1 MDLISKR
8 YRKPKGHPCK
18 RRSAQSANAL
28 KRWYKSVDK
37 IDDSAV
43 VETESKSDC
52 IHQKNN
58 VDGELIISSFAES
71 QTVPSPACT
80 IMDQNMWSSLLKEV
94 SCNKCESKTLNVHV
108 KGSYGFSHNI
118 AIICETCQHQ
128 YNSTFSS
135 EREVSSRKFD
145 VNNKFVKAFLSIGKG
160 HAALETFSMILGI
173 PAMDSRTFS
182 NFLSDLVIKNKD
194 FKKQVLDLSRDAVR
208 GKYIDCNSSLKNG
221 EVIDVCVSYD
231 GTWQKR
237 GHTSLHGIGIVIDI
251 LTGLIIDFDVFI
263 KYCQDCLNSEGM
275 LGKNTPEFRIWHDS
289 HKNDC
294 QKNFNGSSNS
304 MEMNAA
310 AILWKRSVKEAKMR
324 YMTLLSDDD
333 GKTHQ
338 HLNEIQVYGKNVTIM
353 KEECTNHVAKRV
365 GTGLRNVVQDW
376 KKKGVTLGGGGKKA
390 GDFER

>member
-8 YRKPKGHPCK
+8 YRKPKGRPCK

-28 KRWYKSVDK
+28 KRWNKSVDK
-37 IDDSAV
+37 IDDSTV
-43 VETESKSDC
+43 VETESNKSEC

-58 VDGELIISSFAES
+58 VDGELNIISSFAES
-71 QTVPSPACT
+71 QTVPSPAYT
-80 IMDQNMWSSLLKEV
+80 IMDQNMLSSLLKEV

-135 EREVSSRKFD
+135 EREVSSRKLY
-145 VNNKFVKAFLSIGKG
+145 VSNKFAKAFLSIGNG
-160 HAALETFSMILGI
+160 HVALETFSMILGI

-182 NFLSDLVIKNKD
+182 NLLSDLVIKNKD
-194 FKKQVLDLSRDAVR
+194 FKKQVLDLSRDVVR
-208 GKYIDCNSSLKNG
+208 GKYIDCDSSLQTE
-221 EVIDVCVSYD
+221 EVIYVCVSYD

-237 GHTSLHGIGIVIDI
+237 DHTSLHGI
-251 LTGLIIDFDVFI
+251 
-263 KYCQDCLNSEGM
+263 
-275 LGKNTPEFRIWHDS
+275 EFRIWHHF

-294 QKNFNGSSNS
+294 QKIFNGSSNS

-310 AILWKRSVKEAKMR
+310 AILWKRSVKEAEMR
-324 YMTLLSDDD
+324 YMILLSDGD
-333 GKTHQ
+333 GKIHQ

-353 KEECTNHVAKRV
+353 KEECINHVAKRV
-365 GTGLRNVVQDW
+365 RTGLRNVVRD
-376 KKKGVTLGGGGKKA
+376 
-390 GDFER
+390 